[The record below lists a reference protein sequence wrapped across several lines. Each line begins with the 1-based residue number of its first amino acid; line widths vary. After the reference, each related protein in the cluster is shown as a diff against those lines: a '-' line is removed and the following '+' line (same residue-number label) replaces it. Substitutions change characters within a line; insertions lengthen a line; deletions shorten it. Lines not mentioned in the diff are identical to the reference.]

1 MWKSTNFLTTGLEG
15 RDHGAVIGK
24 SPKIEVGIPQTEVG
38 VPQIEIGITDQVI
51 EHVVVANVKAH
62 VATPVQLRTTH
73 AKYATKL
80 VILRQF
86 AIKREAKLPGG
97 EEEVSLACQGQIKF
111 KFTRCR
117 AAPKTL

>member
-15 RDHGAVIGK
+15 RDRGAVIGK
-24 SPKIEVGIPQTEVG
+24 SPKIEVG
-38 VPQIEIGITDQVI
+38 VPQIEIGVADQVI
-51 EHVVVANVKAH
+51 EHAVIAINVEAH